1 MFSLLISV
9 HKFFYFA
16 TEKKDTKVKHPFKVV
31 NECVTYIRTFLFLMC
46 HIYLI
51 LTIYLLSYVN
61 NFGNQIS
68 HKKGMTY
75 INHFSRPYKSESF
88 MHNFLFI
95 F

>member
-1 MFSLLISV
+1 
-9 HKFFYFA
+9 
-16 TEKKDTKVKHPFKVV
+16 
-31 NECVTYIRTFLFLMC
+31 MC

-68 HKKGMTY
+68 HKRGMTY
-75 INHFSRPYKSESF
+75 INHFSSPYKSGSF